1 MLQLKCENIHCKN
14 KIDKMTI
21 LLVSTVTRIYQ
32 LVGCTYYYRYTHA
45 NVVTTLV
52 LYTNYNQLVEAV

>member
-1 MLQLKCENIHCKN
+1 
-14 KIDKMTI
+14 MTI